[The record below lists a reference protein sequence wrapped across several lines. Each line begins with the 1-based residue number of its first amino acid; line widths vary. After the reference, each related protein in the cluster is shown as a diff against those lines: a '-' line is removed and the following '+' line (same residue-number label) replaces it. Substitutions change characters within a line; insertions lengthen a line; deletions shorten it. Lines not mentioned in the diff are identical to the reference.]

1 MRILKLFG
9 FTSRSEKIE
18 RALEKGAI
26 IVDVRTPQEFKHG
39 HIKGALNIPLD
50 RISSQAGKLAAKN
63 KVIITT
69 CRSGAR
75 SASAAAMLRSAG
87 MDAINGGAWTSLR
100 SIIQP
105 NTRKA
110 S

>member
-1 MRILKLFG
+1 MSILKLFG

-18 RALEKGAI
+18 KALEKGAVV
-26 IVDVRTPQEFKHG
+26 VDVRTPQEYKHG
-39 HIKGALNIPLD
+39 HIKGSLNIPLD

-100 SIIQP
+100 STINPQ
-105 NTRKA
+105 TKKA